1 MSDIEYLP
9 KSVHEEF
16 AKRME
21 DENHRQNK
29 RLEECEQR
37 IRAVGEIVRSL
48 DRLTVSVEQMAVEV
62 QKQGERL
69 ENIEKEP
76 ADKWKKA
83 TWEIIKYVIAI
94 VLGVVAVKIGLSV

>member
-1 MSDIEYLP
+1 MSEIEYLP

-21 DENHRQNK
+21 DENLRQNK
-29 RLEECEQR
+29 RIEECEQR
-37 IRAVGEIVRSL
+37 IRTVGEIVRSL
-48 DRLTVSVEQMAVEV
+48 DRLTVSVEQMAIEV

-76 ADKWKKA
+76 ADMWKKA
-83 TWEIIKYVIAI
+83 TWEVIKYVIAI
-94 VLGVVAVKIGLSV
+94 VLGVVAVKIGLTV

>member
-1 MSDIEYLP
+1 MSEIEYLP

-29 RLEECEQR
+29 RIEECEQR

-48 DRLTVSVEQMAVEV
+48 DRLTVSVEQMAIEV

-83 TWEIIKYVIAI
+83 TWEVIKYVIVLA
-94 VLGVVAVKIGLSV
+94 LGVVAVKIGVSI

>member
-1 MSDIEYLP
+1 MSEIEYLP

-29 RLEECEQR
+29 RIEECEQR

-69 ENIEKEP
+69 ERIEAEP
-76 ADKWKKA
+76 ADNWKKA
-83 TWEIIKYVIAI
+83 TWEIIKYVIVL
-94 VLGVVAVKIGLSV
+94 VLGVVAVKIGISV